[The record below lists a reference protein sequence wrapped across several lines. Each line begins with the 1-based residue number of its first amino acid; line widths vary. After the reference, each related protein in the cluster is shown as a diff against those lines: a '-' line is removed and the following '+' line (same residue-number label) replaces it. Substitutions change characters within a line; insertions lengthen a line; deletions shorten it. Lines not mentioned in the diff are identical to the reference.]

1 MIARTSVFNL
11 LLVMMGF
18 AIPIL
23 GVPAIRNMEETRQ
36 RAQQDIDPRRGELLF
51 FTADW

>member
-1 MIARTSVFNL
+1 MRSSVFNL
-11 LLVMMGF
+11 LLVMLGF

-23 GVPAIRNMEETRQ
+23 GVPAIRHLEETRQ
-36 RAQQDIDPRRGELLF
+36 QAQDIAPQRGELLF